1 MPFELLRTEITR
13 IQVDTIVN
21 PITST
26 PYKSD
31 MTTSNIYQI
40 AGPSLFE
47 ERASYGVIDLYQAII
62 TKGYSLPS
70 PYVIHVATIS
80 TSNEHVPSKENI
92 LESYTNVFEL
102 ARKYQLSSIAL
113 PLFTFDSSHVIENE
127 AFILAQSAIKSFLNQ
142 YDMMIYLII
151 PNDFTISISNE
162 KYSDLTR
169 YLADAGNEPFIFY
182 DEVIRPFD
190 ISPLISSK
198 KAINDRSLEE
208 VVDNLDETFTM
219 SLFRLI
225 DERELDDVEVYK
237 KANIDRKLFSKIKGN
252 INYQPSKVTALAFA
266 IALELNLDETKDLLN
281 KAGYSLSPS
290 SKFDMIVQYFIE
302 NEIYDLYE
310 INLALF
316 AFEQKTIGGLD

>member
-1 MPFELLRTEITR
+1 MAFDIQREDITKM
-13 IQVDTIVN
+13 QVDAIVYDTTSQPHLN
-21 PITST
+21 NGITS
-26 PYKSD
+26 D
-31 MTTSNIYQI
+31 IYQA
-40 AGPSLFE
+40 AGPSLLK
-47 ERASYGVIDLYQAII
+47 ERVSYGVINPYHSII
-62 TKGYSLPS
+62 TKGYNLPS
-70 PYVIHVATIS
+70 SYVIHVATIYPS
-80 TSNEHVPSKENI
+80 DEHVPSKDN
-92 LESYTNVFEL
+92 LFESYTNIFEL
-102 ARKYQLSSIAL
+102 ACKYQLSSIAL
-113 PLFTFDSSHVIENE
+113 PLLTFKSSHLTEDE
-127 AFILAQSAIKSFLNQ
+127 ILQIALTAIKSFLNQ

-151 PNDFTISISNE
+151 PNDLTISISKD

-169 YLADAGNEPFIFY
+169 YLADAENEPFIFY

-198 KAINDRSLEE
+198 KTTNDRSLED

-266 IALELNLDETKDLLN
+266 IALELNLDETKDFLN
-281 KAGYSLSPS
+281 KAGYSLSLS

>member
-47 ERASYGVIDLYQAII
+47 ERASYGLIDLYQAII
-62 TKGYSLPS
+62 TKGYNLPS
-70 PYVIHVATIS
+70 SYVIHVATINPS
-80 TSNEHVPSKENI
+80 DEHVPSKDN
-92 LESYTNVFEL
+92 LFESYTNIFEL
-102 ARKYQLSSIAL
+102 ACKYQLSSIAL
-113 PLFTFDSSHVIENE
+113 PLLTFESSHLTEDE
-127 AFILAQSAIKSFLNQ
+127 ILQIALTAIKTFLNQ
-142 YDMMIYLII
+142 YDMMIYLVI
-151 PNDFTISISNE
+151 PNDSTISISKD

-169 YLADAGNEPFIFY
+169 YLADAENEPFIFY
-182 DEVIRPFD
+182 DEDIRNFD
-190 ISPLISSK
+190 ISSLISTNK
-198 KAINDRSLEE
+198 TTNDRSLEE

-252 INYQPSKVTALAFA
+252 MNYQPSKVTALAFA

-290 SKFDMIVQYFIE
+290 SKFDMIIQYFVE
-302 NEIYDLYE
+302 NQTYDLYE

-316 AFEQKTIGGLD
+316 AFEQKTIGGLE